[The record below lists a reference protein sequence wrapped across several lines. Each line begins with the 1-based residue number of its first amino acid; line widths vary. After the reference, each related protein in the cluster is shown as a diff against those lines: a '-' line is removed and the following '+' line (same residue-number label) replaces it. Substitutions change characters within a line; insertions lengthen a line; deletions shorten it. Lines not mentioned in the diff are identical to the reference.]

1 MEDHVRSVRAELFSL
16 ALSHRVSVRCSGIP
30 ALSGSHAPASG
41 SSVHAPRPRPF
52 GYLTVVYSPKA
63 LTIAVRFSTQLM
75 GVESRMVGDLVW
87 NVALP

>member
-1 MEDHVRSVRAELFSL
+1 MQRYPSSFRITRTSL
-16 ALSHRVSVRCSGIP
+16 WLI
-30 ALSGSHAPASG
+30 
-41 SSVHAPRPRPF
+41 RPRTAPSF

-75 GVESRMVGDLVW
+75 GLESRMVGDLVW